1 MFKFVGSMI
10 GSYSPVTPPADV
22 TSYEVDETA
31 MVVGQVAKFTAGKL
45 KNVTDDDPLA
55 AVILLEAG
63 ADGESVR
70 CEWITPGAIYKTTCL
85 EGTAA
90 SVVVGNS
97 YEIDAT
103 FLGLNQGAAGPLT
116 VIKID
121 GTDLYVVFN
130 ACLLNGGTTR
140 T

>member
-1 MFKFVGSMI
+1 MFKFVGSMT

-22 TSYEVDETA
+22 TSYEVDETS

-45 KNVTDDDPLA
+45 KHATDDNVDA

-63 ADGESVR
+63 DDGDEVR

-90 SVVVGNS
+90 SVTLGAR

-103 FLGLNQGAAGPLT
+103 YLGLNQGGAGPLS
-116 VIKID
+116 VVRID
-121 GTDLYVVFN
+121 GTDLYVTFN
-130 ACLLNGGTTR
+130 SCLISAGPQL
-140 T
+140 